1 MSGGGDRE
9 ELKCQYHLELKHG
22 IVHDGYSDPVPLLLL
37 QTSNI
42 ININNYCK
50 LFGLKSKVMDVVS
63 FFKCLTKGGF
73 FYGTVSLTNG
83 DFLKAKLWR

>member
-9 ELKCQYHLELKHG
+9 ELKCQYHLEQEHG

-42 ININNYCK
+42 INII
-50 LFGLKSKVMDVVS
+50 L
-63 FFKCLTKGGF
+63 
-73 FYGTVSLTNG
+73 
-83 DFLKAKLWR
+83 